1 MQTQTLADAGHIQVL
16 ALVLSVVTAAATA
29 MNVYV
34 GLRLAALQ
42 SKMKADAASL
52 ETTLIKQFVHW
63 KDEVLQAINGKYV
76 SAALIAEIRS
86 SMGHELAQ
94 IAARLDHLERRCES
108 RTEERL
114 AQRARDS
121 RGCEG

>member
-1 MQTQTLADAGHIQVL
+1 MQIQALSDPGHIQVL
-16 ALVLSVVTAAATA
+16 GVVLSIVTVVATGI
-29 MNVYV
+29 NVFV

-42 SKMKADAASL
+42 SKMKADSAAL

-76 SAALIAEIRS
+76 SAALVAEIRN
-86 SMGHELAQ
+86 SMGHELAL
-94 IAARLDHLERRCES
+94 ISARLEHLERRCEA

-114 AQRARDS
+114 AQRDRVV
-121 RGCEG
+121 REG